1 MTNLFRLKAP
11 ERTCNKSF
19 KIYGRYKT
27 YLAKDFYNRCGY
39 TNCPDYWFGGTGN
52 FHIDHFI
59 PWKKHP
65 TQPNLKT
72 DYSNL
77 VYCCSY
83 VNILKSND
91 ETGYL
96 EPCTDDY
103 NSHFSRDDL
112 GNIIANTSSKKAIY
126 MHNKLKLYL
135 KRYQIIW
142 MLDNIFNR
150 MKALKEAIQNSPD
163 GQEKNELKYAMS
175 DLACIMVDYHKYL
188 SENQ

>member
-1 MTNLFRLKAP
+1 MTNTFRLQTPK
-11 ERTCNKSF
+11 RTCVKSY
-19 KIYGRYKT
+19 KIYGSYKP

-39 TNCPDYWFGGTGN
+39 TNCPDFWFGGKGN

-83 VNILKSND
+83 VNILKSDD
-91 ETGYL
+91 ETAYL
-96 EPCTDDY
+96 DPCNEDYNNHFLRDDY
-103 NSHFSRDDL
+103 
-112 GNIIANTSSKKAIY
+112 GNILANKKSVKAVY

-142 MLDNIFNR
+142 MLENLFSR
-150 MKALKEAIQNSPD
+150 MEAVKEAIQQSPD
-163 GQEKNELKYAMS
+163 GQQKEELKYAMS
-175 DLACIMVDYHKYL
+175 DLACVMLDYKKYL

>member
-1 MTNLFRLKAP
+1 MNKTFRLQAP
-11 ERTCNKSF
+11 KRTFAKSYAT
-19 KIYGRYKT
+19 YGRYKP

-39 TNCPDYWFGGTGN
+39 TNCPDFWFGGTGN

-83 VNILKSND
+83 VNILKSDD
-91 ETGYL
+91 ETAYL
-96 EPCTDDY
+96 DPCTEDY
-103 NSHFSRDDL
+103 NHHFLRDDF
-112 GNIIANTSSKKAIY
+112 GNILANKKSSKAVY

-142 MLDNIFNR
+142 MLENLFSR
-150 MKALKEAIQNSPD
+150 MDALKEAIQDSPD
-163 GQEKNELKYAMS
+163 GQQKDELKYAMS
-175 DLACIMVDYHKYL
+175 DLACVMLDYKKYL